1 VAVVKQVE
9 QVLKSVVLVAV
20 RNIQQSQLVQQAKAI
35 PVDEEVPERSVAQ
48 RTGGQAV
55 AVAPDLLEAMDQSA
69 GLVEMVE
76 QVLSGFQH
84 LRQQL
89 QPR

>member
-1 VAVVKQVE
+1 ME
-9 QVLKSVVLVAV
+9 QVRSPVVLVVV
-20 RNIQQSQLVQQAKAI
+20 RNMQQSQLVQQAKAI
-35 PVDEEVPERSVAQ
+35 PVDEEVPERSAAQ